1 MGKASPTA
9 LALLALLCSCARAP
23 VALPAPTL
31 AQGYRALDQR
41 FAADVRPVLQTYC
54 YSCHSGPSPASMLD
68 LTAHDDTAKV
78 VAAFATWEHVH
89 SRLERRD
96 MPPSRAAQP
105 TEEERRRVVAWITAV
120 KDHEAERNAGDPGL
134 VLARRLSNA
143 EFDYTV
149 QDLTGIDLRPARA
162 FPVDPANEAGFDN
175 SGETLAVS
183 PALLTKY
190 LDAARDLADHVV
202 LTPRGLSFAPH
213 VVVTDPDRDRYV
225 VNRIMA
231 FYQRQPTDLADYF
244 FALWR
249 YENRTVLGL
258 GGASLATIA
267 AKEGVAPRYLE
278 LVRGIVQDR
287 TVSSWPA
294 FGPVAG
300 LHDRWDAMPLATT
313 RPDEAIV
320 RGATEKLRDYVV
332 AYRRKL
338 AWTFDVPRAPPLQ
351 IVSQP
356 LVMHVNR
363 QGAAHHRILNPKVLV
378 PADTANPAAKG
389 YDPDLVIPADGAARA
404 AAMAALEKFCDVF
417 PAAFLVSERT
427 STWLA
432 KNQTGRLLSAGFHSA
447 MGYFRDDRPLYDL
460 ILDDSGRRELDEL
473 WRELDFV
480 TNAPSRQLAGFVWY
494 ERTDSDFML
503 SSEFNHLR
511 AEDQDLSSEAKFTE
525 LRRLYEAKVAA
536 SGVAPD
542 VRAMVSLYF
551 DELGSAIRW
560 TGQARR
566 EAEPRHR
573 ESLVAFAA
581 RAYRRPLE
589 PAERQDLLGF
599 YERLRGEGL
608 THEDAVRDAVASV
621 FVSPR
626 FFYRVDLARAA
637 APARVGSHL
646 VAPLSDFSLAD
657 RLSYFLWSSMPDGEL
672 LRHAARGDL
681 RQRDVLVAQ
690 VRRMLRDDRSTRLA
704 TEFGTNWLG
713 VRRFEEFNSVDR
725 ERYPTFT
732 SDLRRSFFEEPVR
745 FLRGLISEDR
755 PVLDL
760 LYGDYTYVNRPL
772 AAHYG
777 MPLPDGPADRW
788 VRVENASGYQRGGI
802 LPMAVFLTQTSPGQR
817 TSPVKRGY
825 WLARNVLGQHIPA
838 PPPNV
843 PALPPSEADLG
854 GLTLAQT
861 LARHRSDPNCASC
874 HATFDFFGL
883 AYEGYG
889 PVGER
894 RERDLGGRPVDPRT
908 EFPDG
913 VPRAGAAGV
922 VEYVR
927 KEREADF
934 LDNLSRRLLA
944 YALGRSVV
952 PSDGT
957 LLKKMRS
964 DLATHANRFSSLVDT
979 IVTSPQFLNKRVLAD
994 TGTVPTARAVAA
1006 KRALKP

>member
-1 MGKASPTA
+1 MGRASSTVVS
-9 LALLALLCSCARAP
+9 LLALLCSCAGAP
-23 VALPAPTL
+23 VGLPARTA
-31 AQGYRALDQR
+31 AQDYRALDRR
-41 FAADVRPVLQTYC
+41 FVAEVQPVLKTYC
-54 YSCHSGPSPASMLD
+54 YSCHSGRSPASMLD
-68 LTAHDDTAKV
+68 LTSYDDTSTI

-96 MPPSRAAQP
+96 MPPSRGVQP
-105 TEEERRRVVAWITAV
+105 TDEERGRVVAWITAV
-120 KDHEAERNAGDPGL
+120 RDHEAERNAGDPGQ

-149 QDLTGIDLRPARA
+149 QDLTGVDLKPARA

-175 SGETLAVS
+175 SGETLALS

-190 LDAARDLADHVV
+190 LDAARNLADHVV
-202 LTPRGLSFAPH
+202 FTPRGFDFAPH

-231 FYQRQPTDLADYF
+231 FYQRQQTDLAAYF

-249 YENRTVLGL
+249 YENRSALGI

-267 AKEGVAPRYLE
+267 AQERVSPRYLE
-278 LVRGIVQDR
+278 LVRGIVQER
-287 TVSSWPA
+287 AGA

-300 LHDRWDAMPLATT
+300 LHDRWDAMPPATT
-313 RPDEAIV
+313 RPDEAAV
-320 RGATEKLRDYVV
+320 RAATEKLRDYVV

-389 YDPDLVIPADGAARA
+389 YDPDLVIPVEGAARA
-404 AAMAALEKFCDVF
+404 AAMATLEKFCDVF

-447 MGYFRDDRPLYDL
+447 MGYFRDDRPLYEL
-460 ILDDSGRRELDEL
+460 ILDDNARRELDEL

-480 TNAPSRQLAGFVWY
+480 TNAPARQLAGFVWF

-511 AEDQDLSSEAKFTE
+511 AEDQDLSSEAKFAE

-536 SGVAPD
+536 SGVAAD
-542 VRAMVSLYF
+542 VRAMVTLYF
-551 DELGSAIRW
+551 DELGSAMRW
-560 TGQARR
+560 TEQARR
-566 EAEPRHR
+566 EAESRHR

-589 PAERQDLLGF
+589 VAERQELLAF
-599 YERLRGEGL
+599 YSRLRKDGL
-608 THEDAVRDAVASV
+608 THEDAVRDSVASV
-621 FVSPR
+621 FVSPQ
-626 FFYRVDLARAA
+626 FFYRVDLARTA
-637 APARVGSHL
+637 APSRSGSHL
-646 VAPLSDFSLAD
+646 VAPLTDFSLAD
-657 RLSYFLWSSMPDGEL
+657 RLSYFLWSSVPDAEL
-672 LRHAARGDL
+672 LGHAARGDL
-681 RQRDVLVAQ
+681 RQQDVLVAQ
-690 VRRMLRDDRSTRLA
+690 IRRMLRDERSIRLA

-725 ERYPTFT
+725 KRFPTFT
-732 SDLRRSFFEEPVR
+732 NDLRRSFFEEPVR
-745 FLRGLISEDR
+745 FLRALIREDR

-760 LYGDYTYVNRPL
+760 LYGDYTFVNRPL
-772 AAHYG
+772 ASHYG
-777 MPLPDGPADRW
+777 MPTPDGPADRW
-788 VRVENASGYQRGGI
+788 VRVENASRYQRGGL
-802 LPMAVFLTQTSPGQR
+802 LPMAVFLTQSSPGQR

-854 GLTLAQT
+854 ALTLAQT
-861 LARHRSDPNCASC
+861 LSRHRSDPNCASC

-913 VPRAGAAGV
+913 VQRAGASGV
-922 VEYVR
+922 LEYVR
-927 KEREADF
+927 KEREGDF
-934 LDNLSRRLLA
+934 LDNLSRRLLS
-944 YALGRSVV
+944 YALGRGVV
-952 PSDGT
+952 PSDRT
-957 LLKKMRS
+957 LIKKMRA
-964 DLATHANRFSSLVDT
+964 DLAAHGYRFSSLVET
-979 IVTSPQFLNKRVLAD
+979 IVTSPQFLNKRVPAD
-994 TGTVPTARAVAA
+994 SGTAPLPRTVAA
-1006 KRALKP
+1006 K

>member
-1 MGKASPTA
+1 MGTR
-9 LALLALLCSCARAP
+9 LLITVILLAGLGSCARLP
-23 VALPAPTL
+23 VGVPARP
-31 AQGYRALDQR
+31 AVQAEGYRALDQR
-41 FAADVRPVLQTYC
+41 FAADVQPVLKTYC

-68 LTAHDDTAKV
+68 LTSYDVTAKV
-78 VAAFATWEHVH
+78 VAGFATWEHVH

-96 MPPSRAAQP
+96 MPPARAAQP

-120 KDHEAERNAGDPGL
+120 REHEAERNAGDPGL

-149 QDLTGIDLRPARA
+149 QDLTGIDVKPARA
-162 FPVDPANEAGFDN
+162 FPVDPATEAGFDN

-190 LDAARDLADHVV
+190 LDAARNLAEHVV
-202 LTPRGLSFAPH
+202 FTPQGFNFAPH

-244 FALWR
+244 LALWR
-249 YENRTVLGL
+249 YENRSALGL
-258 GGASLATIA
+258 GGASLASIA
-267 AKEGVAPRYLE
+267 AKAGVAPQYLE
-278 LVRGIVQDR
+278 LVRGVVQDR
-287 TVSSWPA
+287 AGA
-294 FGPVAG
+294 FGPIAG
-300 LHDRWDAMPLATT
+300 LHARWDAMPAAAT
-313 RPDEAIV
+313 RPGEAAV
-320 RGATEKLRDYVV
+320 RAASEKVRDYVV

-338 AWTFDVPRAPPLQ
+338 AWTFDVPRAAPLQ

-363 QGAAHHRILNPKVLV
+363 QGAAHHRILNPKVLI
-378 PADTANPAAKG
+378 PAESANPAAKN
-389 YDPDLVIPADGAARA
+389 YDPDLVIPAEGAARVT
-404 AAMAALEKFCDVF
+404 AMAALERFCDVF

-460 ILDDSGRRELDEL
+460 ILDDNGRRELDDL
-473 WRELDFV
+473 WRELDFI
-480 TNAPSRQLAGFVWY
+480 TNAPARQLAGFVWY

-511 AEDQDLSSEAKFTE
+511 AEDQELSSEAKFAE

-536 SGVAPD
+536 SGVPPD
-542 VRAMVSLYF
+542 VRAMVTLYF
-551 DELGSAIRW
+551 DELGRAIRW
-560 TGQARR
+560 TEQARLA
-566 EAEPRHR
+566 AESRHR

-589 PAERQDLLGF
+589 PAETQDLLVF
-599 YERLRGEGL
+599 YSRLRKDGL
-608 THEDAVRDAVASV
+608 THEDAMRDAVASI
-621 FVSPR
+621 FVSPQ
-626 FFYRVDLARAA
+626 FLYRVDLARAA
-637 APARVGSHL
+637 APVRSGSQL
-646 VAPLSDFSLAD
+646 VAPLTDFSVAD
-657 RLSYFLWSSMPDGEL
+657 RLSYFLWSSMPDSEL
-672 LRHAARGDL
+672 LEHAARGDL
-681 RQRDVLVAQ
+681 RQRDVLITQ
-690 VRRMLRDDRSTRLA
+690 VRRMLRDERSARLA
-704 TEFGTNWLG
+704 VEFGTNWLG

-725 ERYPTFT
+725 DRFPAFT
-732 SDLRRSFFEEPVR
+732 NDLRRSFFEEPVR
-745 FLRGLISEDR
+745 FLRALIREDR

-760 LYGDYTYVNRPL
+760 LYGDYTFVNGPL

-777 MPLPDGPADRW
+777 MPLPDGSADRW
-788 VRVENASGYQRGGI
+788 VRVEHASRYQRGGL
-802 LPMAVFLTQTSPGQR
+802 LPMAVFLTQSSPGQR

-843 PALPPSEADLG
+843 PALPPNEADLG
-854 GLTLAQT
+854 ALTLAQT

-883 AYEGYG
+883 ASEGYG

-894 RERDLGGRPVDPRT
+894 RTRDLGGRPVDSRT
-908 EFPDG
+908 RFPDG
-913 VPRAGAAGV
+913 TERSGV
-922 VEYVR
+922 SGVLEYIR

-934 LDNLSRRLLA
+934 LDNLSRRLLS
-944 YALGRSVV
+944 YALGRGVV
-952 PSDGT
+952 PSDAA
-957 LLKKMRS
+957 LIKKMRT
-964 DLATHANRFSSLVDT
+964 DLTSHGYRFSSLIEV
-979 IVTSPQFLNKRVLAD
+979 IATSPQFLNKRLPAD
-994 TGTVPTARAVAA
+994 SGTAPSPHTVAS
-1006 KRALKP
+1006 K